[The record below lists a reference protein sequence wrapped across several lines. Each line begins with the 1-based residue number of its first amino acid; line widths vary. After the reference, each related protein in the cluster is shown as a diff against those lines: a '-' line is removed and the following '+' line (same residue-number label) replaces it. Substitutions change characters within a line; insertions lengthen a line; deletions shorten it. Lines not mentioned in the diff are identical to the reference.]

1 MIVVPTLP
9 LTDAAA
15 APASGEMSAA
25 APTPFGAVLAQLV
38 VGLPAPTGQLPGTE
52 CATPIT
58 ADGPITAERLS
69 PLGEYASDEAGA
81 GATVEDDARTHE
93 GAAKEPTPVV
103 TDSAEPVAAMMS
115 LASSPVPLLV
125 TIAPAPANVT
135 VVDERAASAAR
146 ERNVPPPAA
155 PAEVVTAPSQA
166 ASTNATSVA
175 TDIEH
180 AAVPVP
186 TGAAPV
192 ARDSVRPANSA
203 PESPVLELRP
213 APETTAPVPAPPDAS
228 PTVGTGRVPAIR
240 TSASPRTFAS
250 PPVAPAIPAV
260 AHPTDAAPASAAAPA
275 VTSDVVRPAT
285 PVDQLVSVLRPLR
298 ANRDGAYRLDLE
310 LRPPE
315 LGRVELRVELRDGVL
330 HASLRADND
339 AAAQL
344 VRDSLGELR
353 VQLAREGVQAGRLS
367 VDDGRSGFSPRE
379 QHVPERDAREQH
391 PAGPQRPAAPIIDP
405 VETSSLDVRI

>member
-1 MIVVPTLP
+1 
-9 LTDAAA
+9 
-15 APASGEMSAA
+15 
-25 APTPFGAVLAQLV
+25 
-38 VGLPAPTGQLPGTE
+38 
-52 CATPIT
+52 
-58 ADGPITAERLS
+58 
-69 PLGEYASDEAGA
+69 
-81 GATVEDDARTHE
+81 
-93 GAAKEPTPVV
+93 
-103 TDSAEPVAAMMS
+103 
-115 LASSPVPLLV
+115 
-125 TIAPAPANVT
+125 
-135 VVDERAASAAR
+135 
-146 ERNVPPPAA
+146 
-155 PAEVVTAPSQA
+155 
-166 ASTNATSVA
+166 
-175 TDIEH
+175 
-180 AAVPVP
+180 
-186 TGAAPV
+186 
-192 ARDSVRPANSA
+192 
-203 PESPVLELRP
+203 
-213 APETTAPVPAPPDAS
+213 
-228 PTVGTGRVPAIR
+228 
-240 TSASPRTFAS
+240 
-250 PPVAPAIPAV
+250 VAPAIPAV
-260 AHPTDAAPASAAAPA
+260 APPTDAAPASAAAPA

-391 PAGPQRPAAPIIDP
+391 PAGPQRPAAPIVDP